1 MSIILVLALAGF
13 LLALGFLVAF
23 WWAASSGQF
32 DDTYTPSV
40 RVLHDE
46 EQPAGT
52 QPQETKISESATAS
66 DPS

>member
-1 MSIILVLALAGF
+1 MSIILVLASAGF
-13 LLALGFLVAF
+13 LLALGFLAAF

-46 EQPAGT
+46 PA
-52 QPQETKISESATAS
+52 PANSKPVETESSDSASAS

>member
-1 MSIILVLALAGF
+1 MSIILVLASAGF

-46 EQPAGT
+46 DLPNDT
-52 QPQETKISESATAS
+52 QASKTNTNESASAS
-66 DPS
+66 NLS

>member
-1 MSIILVLALAGF
+1 MSIILVLASAGF

-46 EQPAGT
+46 AQLADDLSSET
-52 QPQETKISESATAS
+52 QKPDSVSAS

>member
-1 MSIILVLALAGF
+1 MSIILILASAGF

-23 WWAASSGQF
+23 WWAASNGQF

-46 EQPAGT
+46 PAVAV
-52 QPQETKISESATAS
+52 SS
-66 DPS
+66 DENDLPSDNQVNSKT